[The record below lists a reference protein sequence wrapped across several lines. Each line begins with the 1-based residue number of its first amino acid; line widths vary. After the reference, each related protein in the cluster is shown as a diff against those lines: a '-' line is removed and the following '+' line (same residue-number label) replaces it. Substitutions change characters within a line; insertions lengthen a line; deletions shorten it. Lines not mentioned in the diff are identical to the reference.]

1 MKGFEMLKLT
11 RKKGQTIFIG
21 NDIVLT
27 FDSKTRIG
35 IEAPR
40 EVEIVRG
47 ELKERPDNQSKKKL
61 ERAA

>member
-1 MKGFEMLKLT
+1 MLKLT